1 MKSFKDKVALITG
14 AAHGFGRSLAIEA
27 ANRGM
32 KLALA
37 DVDESGL
44 EKTFYDVKNLGAE
57 AISIPTDVT
66 DEAAVDKM
74 VKQTMSKYNE
84 INLLIN
90 SAGIAIPGPIWEL
103 PTRDWEWILHADL
116 MSQVW
121 SLKRVIPIMRKQKGH
136 GDILNVASMA
146 GLITSPL
153 MPAYYA
159 TKFAVVGMTEAVE
172 YDLQAAHA
180 NVGLHVFC
188 PAFVQ
193 TDLYHTE
200 KHRPEKYTDN
210 SDPYYSS
217 ETFKE
222 GQKQAKIDITTG
234 MPIDNIPKI
243 IFKALEDD
251 KFYILTHP
259 GMNPAIVA
267 RANNIPSG
275 KGPDLAALAPF
286 MAETHEVEG
295 DNKDER

>member
-1 MKSFKDKVALITG
+1 MKVFKNKVALITG
-14 AAHGFGRSLAIEA
+14 AGHGFGRALSLEA
-27 ANRGM
+27 AQRGM
-32 KLALA
+32 KLAIA
-37 DVDESGL
+37 DIDKKAL
-44 EKTFYDVKNLGAE
+44 CKTENDIKKTGAKV
-57 AISIPTDVT
+57 ISIPTDVT
-66 DEAAVDKM
+66 EEKDIDAM
-74 VKQTMSKYNE
+74 VKKTMAEYGE

-90 SAGIAIPGPIWEL
+90 SAGVAIPGPIWEL

-121 SLKRVIPIMRKQKGH
+121 TLKRVIPIMRKQKGH

-172 YDLQAAHA
+172 YDLQAEEA

-200 KHRPEKYTDN
+200 EHRPEKYTDK

-217 ETFKE
+217 EIFKE
-222 GQKQAKIDITTG
+222 GQKQAKKDITTG
-234 MPIDNIPKI
+234 MPLDNVPKI

-267 RANNIPSG
+267 RAKNIPSG
-275 KGPDLAALAPF
+275 KGPDLKALAPF
-286 MAETHEVEG
+286 MEETHEIEEG
-295 DNKDER
+295 

>member
-1 MKSFKDKVALITG
+1 MYMKVFKNKVALITG
-14 AAHGFGRSLAIEA
+14 AGHGFGRALSLEA
-27 ANRGM
+27 AQRGM
-32 KLALA
+32 KLAIA
-37 DVDESGL
+37 DIDKKAL
-44 EKTFYDVKNLGAE
+44 CKTENDIKKTGAKV
-57 AISIPTDVT
+57 ISIPTDVT
-66 DEAAVDKM
+66 EEKDIDAM
-74 VKQTMSKYNE
+74 VKKTMAEYGE

-90 SAGIAIPGPIWEL
+90 SAGVAIPGPIWEL

-121 SLKRVIPIMRKQKGH
+121 ALKRVIPIMRKQKGH

-172 YDLQAAHA
+172 YDLQAEEA

-200 KHRPEKYTDN
+200 EHRPEKYTDKN
-210 SDPYYSS
+210 DPYYSS
-217 ETFKE
+217 EIFKE
-222 GQKQAKIDITTG
+222 GQKQAKKDITTG
-234 MPIDNIPKI
+234 MPLDNVPKI

-267 RANNIPSG
+267 RAKNIPSG
-275 KGPDLAALAPF
+275 KGPDLKALAPF
-286 MAETHEVEG
+286 MEETHEIEEG
-295 DNKDER
+295 

>member
-1 MKSFKDKVALITG
+1 MKVFKNKVALITG
-14 AAHGFGRSLAIEA
+14 AGHGFGRALSLEA
-27 ANRGM
+27 AQRGM
-32 KLALA
+32 KLAIA
-37 DVDESGL
+37 DIDKKAL
-44 EKTFYDVKNLGAE
+44 CKTENDIKKTGAKV
-57 AISIPTDVT
+57 ISIPTDVT
-66 DEAAVDKM
+66 EEKDIDAM
-74 VKQTMSKYNE
+74 VKKTMAEYGG

-90 SAGIAIPGPIWEL
+90 SAGVAIPGPIWEL

-121 SLKRVIPIMRKQKGH
+121 ALKRVIPIMRKQKGH

-172 YDLQAAHA
+172 YDLQAEDA

-200 KHRPEKYTDN
+200 EHRPEKYTDK

-217 ETFKE
+217 EIFKE
-222 GQKQAKIDITTG
+222 GQKQAKKDITTG
-234 MPIDNIPKI
+234 MPLDNVPKI

-267 RANNIPSG
+267 RAKNIPSG
-275 KGPDLAALAPF
+275 KGPDLKALAPF
-286 MAETHEVEG
+286 MEETHEIEEG
-295 DNKDER
+295 

>member
-1 MKSFKDKVALITG
+1 MKVFKNKVALITG
-14 AAHGFGRSLAIEA
+14 AGHGFGRALSLEA
-27 ANRGM
+27 AQRGM
-32 KLALA
+32 KLAIA
-37 DVDESGL
+37 DIDKKAL
-44 EKTFYDVKNLGAE
+44 CKTENDIKKTGAKV
-57 AISIPTDVT
+57 ISIPTDVT
-66 DEAAVDKM
+66 EEKDIDAM
-74 VKQTMSKYNE
+74 VKKTMAEYGE

-90 SAGIAIPGPIWEL
+90 SAGVAIPGPIWEL

-121 SLKRVIPIMRKQKGH
+121 ALKRVIPIMRKQKGH

-153 MPAYYA
+153 MPTYYA

-172 YDLQAAHA
+172 YDLQAEEA

-200 KHRPEKYTDN
+200 EHRPEKYTDK

-217 ETFKE
+217 EIFKE
-222 GQKQAKIDITTG
+222 GQKQAKKDITTG
-234 MPIDNIPKI
+234 MPLDNVPKI

-267 RANNIPSG
+267 RAKNIPSG
-275 KGPDLAALAPF
+275 KGPDLKALAPF
-286 MAETHEVEG
+286 MEETHEIEEG
-295 DNKDER
+295 

>member
-1 MKSFKDKVALITG
+1 MHMKVFKNKVALITG
-14 AAHGFGRSLAIEA
+14 AGHGFGRALSLEA
-27 ANRGM
+27 AQRGM
-32 KLALA
+32 KLAIA
-37 DVDESGL
+37 DIDKKAL
-44 EKTFYDVKNLGAE
+44 NKTENDIKKIGAKV
-57 AISIPTDVT
+57 ISIPTDVT
-66 DEAAVDKM
+66 EEENIDAM
-74 VKQTMSKYNE
+74 VKKSMAEYRE

-90 SAGIAIPGPIWEL
+90 SAGVAIPGPIWEL

-121 SLKRVIPIMRKQKGH
+121 ALKRVIPIMRKQKGH

-172 YDLQAAHA
+172 YDLQAEEA

-200 KHRPEKYTDN
+200 EHRPEKYTDK

-217 ETFKE
+217 EIFKE
-222 GQKQAKIDITTG
+222 GQKQAKKDITTG
-234 MPIDNIPKI
+234 MPLDNVPKI

-267 RANNIPSG
+267 RAKNIPSG
-275 KGPDLAALAPF
+275 KGPDLKALAPF
-286 MAETHEVEG
+286 MEETHEIEEG
-295 DNKDER
+295 

>member
-1 MKSFKDKVALITG
+1 MHMKVFKNNVALITG
-14 AAHGFGRSLAIEA
+14 AGHGFGRALSLEA
-27 ANRGM
+27 AQRGM
-32 KLALA
+32 KLAIA
-37 DVDESGL
+37 DIDKKAL
-44 EKTFYDVKNLGAE
+44 CKTENDIKKTGAKV
-57 AISIPTDVT
+57 ISIPTDVT
-66 DEAAVDKM
+66 EEKDIDAM
-74 VKQTMSKYNE
+74 VKKTMAEYGE

-90 SAGIAIPGPIWEL
+90 SAGVAIPGPIWKL

-121 SLKRVIPIMRKQKGH
+121 ALKRVIPIMRKQKGH

-172 YDLQAAHA
+172 YDLQAEEA

-200 KHRPEKYTDN
+200 EHRPEKYTDK

-217 ETFKE
+217 EIFKE
-222 GQKQAKIDITTG
+222 GQKQAKKDITTG
-234 MPIDNIPKI
+234 MPLDNVPKI

-267 RANNIPSG
+267 RAKNIPSG
-275 KGPDLAALAPF
+275 KGPDLKALAPF
-286 MAETHEVEG
+286 MEETHEIEEG
-295 DNKDER
+295 

>member
-1 MKSFKDKVALITG
+1 MKVFKNKVALITG
-14 AAHGFGRSLAIEA
+14 AGHGFGRALSLEA
-27 ANRGM
+27 AQRGM
-32 KLALA
+32 KLAIA
-37 DVDESGL
+37 DIDKKAL
-44 EKTFYDVKNLGAE
+44 CKTENDIKKTGAKV
-57 AISIPTDVT
+57 ISIPTDVT
-66 DEAAVDKM
+66 EEKDIDAM
-74 VKQTMSKYNE
+74 VKKTMAEYGE

-90 SAGIAIPGPIWEL
+90 SAGVAIPGPIWEL

-121 SLKRVIPIMRKQKGH
+121 ALKRVIPIMRKQKGH

-172 YDLQAAHA
+172 YDLQAEEA

-200 KHRPEKYTDN
+200 EHRPEKYTDK
-210 SDPYYSS
+210 SDPYYSG
-217 ETFKE
+217 EIFKE
-222 GQKQAKIDITTG
+222 GQKQAKKDITTG
-234 MPIDNIPKI
+234 IPLDNVPKI

-267 RANNIPSG
+267 RAKNIPSG
-275 KGPDLAALAPF
+275 KGPDLKALAPF
-286 MAETHEVEG
+286 MEETHEIEEG
-295 DNKDER
+295 

>member
-1 MKSFKDKVALITG
+1 MKVFKNKVALITG
-14 AAHGFGRSLAIEA
+14 AGHGFGRALSLEA
-27 ANRGM
+27 AQRGM
-32 KLALA
+32 KLAIA
-37 DVDESGL
+37 DIDKEALS
-44 EKTFYDVKNLGAE
+44 KTENDIKKIGAKV
-57 AISIPTDVT
+57 ISIPTDVT
-66 DEAAVDKM
+66 EEKDIDAM
-74 VKQTMSKYNE
+74 VKKTMAEYGE

-90 SAGIAIPGPIWEL
+90 SAGVAIPGPIWEL

-121 SLKRVIPIMRKQKGH
+121 ALKRVIPIMRKQKGH

-172 YDLQAAHA
+172 YDLQAEEA

-200 KHRPEKYTDN
+200 EHRPEKYTDK

-217 ETFKE
+217 EIFKE
-222 GQKQAKIDITTG
+222 GQKQAKKDITTG
-234 MPIDNIPKI
+234 MPLDNVPKI

-267 RANNIPSG
+267 RAKNIPSG
-275 KGPDLAALAPF
+275 KGPDLKALAPF
-286 MAETHEVEG
+286 MEETHEIEEG
-295 DNKDER
+295 

>member
-1 MKSFKDKVALITG
+1 MKVFKNKVALITG
-14 AAHGFGRSLAIEA
+14 AGHGFGRALSLEA
-27 ANRGM
+27 AQRGM
-32 KLALA
+32 KLAIA
-37 DVDESGL
+37 DIDKKAL
-44 EKTFYDVKNLGAE
+44 NKTENDIKKTGAKV
-57 AISIPTDVT
+57 ISIPTDVT
-66 DEAAVDKM
+66 EEKDIDAM
-74 VKQTMSKYNE
+74 VKKTMAEYRE

-90 SAGIAIPGPIWEL
+90 SAGVAIPGPIWEL

-121 SLKRVIPIMRKQKGH
+121 ALKRVIPIMRKQKGH

-172 YDLQAAHA
+172 YDLQAEEA

-200 KHRPEKYTDN
+200 EHRPEKYTDK

-217 ETFKE
+217 EIFKE
-222 GQKQAKIDITTG
+222 GQKQAKKDITTG
-234 MPIDNIPKI
+234 MPLDNVPKI

-267 RANNIPSG
+267 RAKNIPSG
-275 KGPDLAALAPF
+275 KGPDLKALAPF
-286 MAETHEVEG
+286 MEETHEVEEG
-295 DNKDER
+295 

>member
-1 MKSFKDKVALITG
+1 MKVFKNKVALITG
-14 AAHGFGRSLAIEA
+14 AGHGFGRALSLEA
-27 ANRGM
+27 AQRGM
-32 KLALA
+32 KLAIA
-37 DVDESGL
+37 DIDKKAL
-44 EKTFYDVKNLGAE
+44 CKTENDIKKTGAKV
-57 AISIPTDVT
+57 ISIPTDVT
-66 DEAAVDKM
+66 EEKDIDAM
-74 VKQTMSKYNE
+74 VKKTMAEYGE

-90 SAGIAIPGPIWEL
+90 SAGVAIPGPIWEL

-121 SLKRVIPIMRKQKGH
+121 ALKRVIPIMRKQKGH

-172 YDLQAAHA
+172 YDLQAEEA

-200 KHRPEKYTDN
+200 EHRPEKYTDK

-217 ETFKE
+217 EIFKE
-222 GQKQAKIDITTG
+222 GQKQAKKDITTG
-234 MPIDNIPKI
+234 IPLDNVPKI

-267 RANNIPSG
+267 RAKNIPSG
-275 KGPDLAALAPF
+275 KGPDLKALAPF
-286 MAETHEVEG
+286 MEETHEIEEG
-295 DNKDER
+295 

>member
-1 MKSFKDKVALITG
+1 MKVFKNNVALITG
-14 AAHGFGRSLAIEA
+14 AGHGFGRALSLEA
-27 ANRGM
+27 AQRGM
-32 KLALA
+32 KLAIA
-37 DVDESGL
+37 DIDKKAL
-44 EKTFYDVKNLGAE
+44 NKTENDIKKTGAKV
-57 AISIPTDVT
+57 ISIPTDVT
-66 DEAAVDKM
+66 EEKDIDAM
-74 VKQTMSKYNE
+74 VKKTMAEYGE

-90 SAGIAIPGPIWEL
+90 SAGVAIPGPIWEL

-121 SLKRVIPIMRKQKGH
+121 ALKRVIPIMRKQKGH

-172 YDLQAAHA
+172 YDLQAEEA

-200 KHRPEKYTDN
+200 EHRPEKYTDK

-217 ETFKE
+217 EIFKE
-222 GQKQAKIDITTG
+222 GQKQAKKDITTG
-234 MPIDNIPKI
+234 MPLDNVPKI

-267 RANNIPSG
+267 RAKNIPSG
-275 KGPDLAALAPF
+275 KGPDLKALAPF
-286 MAETHEVEG
+286 MEETHEIEEG
-295 DNKDER
+295 

>member
-1 MKSFKDKVALITG
+1 MKVFKNKVALITG
-14 AAHGFGRSLAIEA
+14 AGHGFGRALSLEA
-27 ANRGM
+27 AQRGM
-32 KLALA
+32 KLAIA
-37 DVDESGL
+37 DIDKKAL
-44 EKTFYDVKNLGAE
+44 NKTENDIKKIGAKV
-57 AISIPTDVT
+57 ISIPTDVT
-66 DEAAVDKM
+66 EEKDIDAM
-74 VKQTMSKYNE
+74 VKKTMAEYGE

-90 SAGIAIPGPIWEL
+90 SAGVAIPGPIWEL

-121 SLKRVIPIMRKQKGH
+121 ALKRVIPIMRKQKGH

-172 YDLQAAHA
+172 YDLQAEEA

-200 KHRPEKYTDN
+200 EHRPEKYTDK

-217 ETFKE
+217 EIFKE
-222 GQKQAKIDITTG
+222 GQKQAKKDITTG
-234 MPIDNIPKI
+234 MPLDNVPKI

-267 RANNIPSG
+267 RAKNIPSG
-275 KGPDLAALAPF
+275 KGPDLKALAPF
-286 MAETHEVEG
+286 MEETHEIEEG
-295 DNKDER
+295 

>member
-1 MKSFKDKVALITG
+1 MKVFKNKVALITG
-14 AAHGFGRSLAIEA
+14 AGHGFGRALSLEA
-27 ANRGM
+27 AQRGM
-32 KLALA
+32 KLAIA
-37 DVDESGL
+37 DIDKKAL
-44 EKTFYDVKNLGAE
+44 CKTENDIKKTGAKV
-57 AISIPTDVT
+57 ISIPTDVT
-66 DEAAVDKM
+66 EEKDIDAM
-74 VKQTMSKYNE
+74 VKKTMAEYGE

-90 SAGIAIPGPIWEL
+90 SAGVAIPGPIWEL

-121 SLKRVIPIMRKQKGH
+121 ALKRVIPIMRKQKGH

-172 YDLQAAHA
+172 YDLQAEEA

-200 KHRPEKYTDN
+200 EHRPEKYTDK

-217 ETFKE
+217 EIFKE
-222 GQKQAKIDITTG
+222 GQKQAKKDITTG
-234 MPIDNIPKI
+234 MPLDNVPKI

-267 RANNIPSG
+267 RAKNIPSG
-275 KGPDLAALAPF
+275 KGPDLKALAPF
-286 MAETHEVEG
+286 MEETHEIEEG
-295 DNKDER
+295 

>member
-1 MKSFKDKVALITG
+1 MYMKVFKNKVALITG
-14 AAHGFGRSLAIEA
+14 AGHGFGRALSLEA
-27 ANRGM
+27 AQRGM
-32 KLALA
+32 KLAIA
-37 DVDESGL
+37 DIDEKAL
-44 EKTFYDVKNLGAE
+44 CKTENDIKKTGAKV
-57 AISIPTDVT
+57 ISIPTDVT
-66 DEAAVDKM
+66 EEKDIDAM
-74 VKQTMSKYNE
+74 VKKTMAEYGE

-90 SAGIAIPGPIWEL
+90 SAGVAIPGPIWEL

-121 SLKRVIPIMRKQKGH
+121 ALKRVIPIMRKQKGH

-172 YDLQAAHA
+172 YDLQAEEA

-200 KHRPEKYTDN
+200 EHRPEKYTDK

-217 ETFKE
+217 EIFKE
-222 GQKQAKIDITTG
+222 GQKQAKKDITTG
-234 MPIDNIPKI
+234 MPLDNVPKI

-267 RANNIPSG
+267 RAKNIPSG
-275 KGPDLAALAPF
+275 KGPDLKALAPF
-286 MAETHEVEG
+286 MEETHEIEEG
-295 DNKDER
+295 

>member
-1 MKSFKDKVALITG
+1 MKEFKDKVALITG

-27 ANRGM
+27 AQRGM

-37 DVDESGL
+37 DIDQDAL
-44 EKTFYDVKNLGAE
+44 EKTLSDVKKIGAQ

-66 DEAAVDKM
+66 EESEIANMVDE
-74 VKQTMSKYNE
+74 TMSKYNE

-90 SAGIAIPGPIWEL
+90 SAGVAIPGPIWEL

-121 SLKRVIPIMRKQKGH
+121 ALKRVIPIMEKQKGH

-172 YDLQAAHA
+172 YDLQAAKA

-200 KHRPEKYTDN
+200 NHRPAKYTDK

-217 ETFKE
+217 KTFKE

-234 MPIDNIPKI
+234 MPIDNVPKI

-267 RANNIPSG
+267 RAKNIPSG
-275 KGPDLAALAPF
+275 EGPDLKALAPF
-286 MAETHEVEG
+286 LEQTYEVKE
-295 DNKDER
+295 DK

>member
-1 MKSFKDKVALITG
+1 MKVFKNKVALITG
-14 AAHGFGRSLAIEA
+14 AGHGFGRALSLEA
-27 ANRGM
+27 AQRGM
-32 KLALA
+32 KLAIA
-37 DVDESGL
+37 DIDKKAL
-44 EKTFYDVKNLGAE
+44 NKTENDIKKTGAKV
-57 AISIPTDVT
+57 ISIPTDVT
-66 DEAAVDKM
+66 EEKDIDAM
-74 VKQTMSKYNE
+74 VKKTMAEYGE

-90 SAGIAIPGPIWEL
+90 SAGVAIPGPIWEL

-121 SLKRVIPIMRKQKGH
+121 ALKRVIPIMRKQKRH

-172 YDLQAAHA
+172 YDLQAEEA

-200 KHRPEKYTDN
+200 EHRPEKYTDK

-217 ETFKE
+217 EIFKE
-222 GQKQAKIDITTG
+222 GQKQAKKDITTG
-234 MPIDNIPKI
+234 MPLDNVPKI

-267 RANNIPSG
+267 RAKNIPSG
-275 KGPDLAALAPF
+275 KGPDLKALAPF
-286 MAETHEVEG
+286 MEETHEIEEG
-295 DNKDER
+295 

>member
-1 MKSFKDKVALITG
+1 MKVFKNKVALITG
-14 AAHGFGRSLAIEA
+14 AGHGFGRALSLEA
-27 ANRGM
+27 AQRGM
-32 KLALA
+32 KLAIA
-37 DVDESGL
+37 DIDKKAL
-44 EKTFYDVKNLGAE
+44 NKTENDIKKIGAKV
-57 AISIPTDVT
+57 ISIPTDVT
-66 DEAAVDKM
+66 EEENIDAM
-74 VKQTMSKYNE
+74 VKKTMAEYRE

-90 SAGIAIPGPIWEL
+90 SAGVAIPGPIWEL

-121 SLKRVIPIMRKQKGH
+121 ALKRVIPIMRKQKGH

-172 YDLQAAHA
+172 YDLQAEEA

-200 KHRPEKYTDN
+200 EHRPEKYTDK

-217 ETFKE
+217 EIFKE
-222 GQKQAKIDITTG
+222 GQKQAKKDITTG
-234 MPIDNIPKI
+234 MPLDNVPKI

-267 RANNIPSG
+267 RAKNIPSG
-275 KGPDLAALAPF
+275 KGPDLKALAPF
-286 MAETHEVEG
+286 MEETHEIEEG
-295 DNKDER
+295 